1 LKDNK
6 EIEQIFSTKL
16 KGFEAEVRPELW
28 NNIAAQIGSTA
39 LPVGGTTSLMSKI
52 IVAAVASTIIA
63 VAVYIGSAN
72 TNQSPEKFTSETKR
86 EAQKSSLTEKENDLV
101 EEVKT
106 IKESKIKEEPQVKTI
121 LEEINLQGEVS
132 AVVIDP
138 ITVAESDTIAPVIII
153 NEEKVEKE
161 EERVEEL
168 AMEIIEKEPN
178 RPEEEIENYSISKMP
193 DVFSPNNDGVNDF
206 FFVINEGLSDFNVV
220 IMNDKNETV
229 FQSQKT
235 DFKWDGNGLNGE
247 QVVEGKYV
255 YFIIAKDRKGNVV
268 NKHSLLTI
276 IR

>member
-1 LKDNK
+1 MKDNK

-138 ITVAESDTIAPVIII
+138 IIVVESDTIAPVIII

>member
-1 LKDNK
+1 MKDNK

-39 LPVGGTTSLMSKI
+39 LPVGGTISLMSKI
-52 IVAAVASTIIA
+52 IIVAVASTIIA

>member
-1 LKDNK
+1 
-6 EIEQIFSTKL
+6 
-16 KGFEAEVRPELW
+16 
-28 NNIAAQIGSTA
+28 
-39 LPVGGTTSLMSKI
+39 M
-52 IVAAVASTIIA
+52 
-63 VAVYIGSAN
+63 
-72 TNQSPEKFTSETKR
+72 
-86 EAQKSSLTEKENDLV
+86 
-101 EEVKT
+101 
-106 IKESKIKEEPQVKTI
+106 
-121 LEEINLQGEVS
+121 
-132 AVVIDP
+132 
-138 ITVAESDTIAPVIII
+138 AESDTIAPVIII

>member
-1 LKDNK
+1 MKDNK

-39 LPVGGTTSLMSKI
+39 LPVGGTISLMSKI
-52 IVAAVASTIIA
+52 IIVAVASTIIA

-138 ITVAESDTIAPVIII
+138 IIVVESDTIAPVIII

>member
-1 LKDNK
+1 MKDNK

-39 LPVGGTTSLMSKI
+39 LPVGGTISLMSKI
-52 IVAAVASTIIA
+52 IIVAVASTIIA

-138 ITVAESDTIAPVIII
+138 ITVAEPDTIAPVIII

>member
-1 LKDNK
+1 MKDNK

-16 KGFEAEVRPELW
+16 KGFEADVRPELW

-39 LPVGGTTSLMSKI
+39 APAASIISVVSKI
-52 IVAAVASTIIA
+52 IIVTVASAIIA
-63 VAVYIGSAN
+63 GAVYVGSIN
-72 TNQSPEKFTSETKR
+72 TNQPPEKFVAETKR
-86 EAQKSSLTEKENDLV
+86 EAQKLDLIEKENDLT

-106 IKESKIKEEPQVKTI
+106 IKESKIKEEPQVKTV
-121 LEEINLQGEVS
+121 LEEIELQGEVS
-132 AVVIDP
+132 AVVLDP
-138 ITVAESDTIAPVIII
+138 ITVAEPEKTGSVIII

-161 EERVEEL
+161 EERIDEL
-168 AMEIIEKEPN
+168 EIETIQKEPN

>member
-6 EIEQIFSTKL
+6 EIEQIFSKKL
-16 KGFEAEVRPELW
+16 KGFEADVRPELW

-39 LPVGGTTSLMSKI
+39 APAAGTISVVSKI
-52 IVAAVASTIIA
+52 IFVTVASAIIA
-63 VAVYIGSAN
+63 GAVYVGSTN
-72 TNQSPEKFTSETKR
+72 TNQPPEKFATETKR
-86 EAQKSSLTEKENDLV
+86 ESQKLDLIEKENDLT

-106 IKESKIKEEPQVKTI
+106 VKESKIKEEPQVKTV
-121 LEEINLQGEVS
+121 LEEIELQGEVS
-132 AVVIDP
+132 AVVIDS
-138 ITVAESDTIAPVIII
+138 ITVAEPENTESVIII

-161 EERVEEL
+161 EERIDEL
-168 AMEIIEKEPN
+168 EIETIQKEPN
-178 RPEEEIENYSISKMP
+178 RAEEEIENYSISKMP

-247 QVVEGKYV
+247 QVAEGKYV

-268 NKHSLLTI
+268 NKHSLLTV

>member
-1 LKDNK
+1 MKDNK

>member
-1 LKDNK
+1 MKDNK

-138 ITVAESDTIAPVIII
+138 ITVAEPDTIAPVIII